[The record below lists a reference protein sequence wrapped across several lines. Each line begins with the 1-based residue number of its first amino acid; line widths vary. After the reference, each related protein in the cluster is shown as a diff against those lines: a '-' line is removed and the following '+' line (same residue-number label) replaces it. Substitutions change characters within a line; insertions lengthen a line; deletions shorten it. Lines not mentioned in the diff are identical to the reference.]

1 MIAKSSEL
9 SGLTEAQHW
18 ANAMVM
24 REMRT
29 PGDLINSMHRLE
41 ARYGIPWRTF
51 FNLRYRAPADVLVGV
66 YRQLKLA
73 YEAEIERQERL
84 LAHEKHLTEAKLLAA
99 SAVRGPLP
107 DVDQQEG
114 GE

>member
-1 MIAKSSEL
+1 MIANSKTL
-9 SGLTEAQHW
+9 SGLTEAQQW

-29 PGDLINSMHRLE
+29 PGDLLNAMHRLE

-73 YEAEIERQERL
+73 YDAECERQERL
-84 LAHEKHLTEAKLLAA
+84 LAHERHVAQTKLAA
-99 SAVRGPLP
+99 VEALVGASP
-107 DVDQQEG
+107 DTNIAEG
-114 GE
+114 I

>member
-1 MIAKSSEL
+1 MIANSKSL

-29 PGDLINSMHRLE
+29 PGDLLNAMHRLE

-66 YRQLKLA
+66 YRQLKIA
-73 YEAEIERQERL
+73 YEEECRRQERL
-84 LAHEKHLTEAKLLAA
+84 LAHERHITQAKILAVEALAGKA
-99 SAVRGPLP
+99 T
-107 DVDQQEG
+107 DVDGGEG
-114 GE
+114 GK

>member
-1 MIAKSSEL
+1 MIANSKTL

-29 PGDLINSMHRLE
+29 PGDLHNAMHRLE
-41 ARYGIPWRTF
+41 SRYGIPWRVF

-73 YEAEIERQERL
+73 YEEECRRQERL
-84 LAHEKHLTEAKLLAA
+84 LAHERHVAEALLSSAENLA
-99 SAVRGPLP
+99 SASSDANIGM
-107 DVDQQEG
+107 DI
-114 GE
+114 

>member
-1 MIAKSSEL
+1 MIENSKTL

-29 PGDLINSMHRLE
+29 PGDLLNSMHRLE
-41 ARYGIPWRTF
+41 ARYGIPWRVF

-73 YEAEIERQERL
+73 YEAECQPQERL
-84 LAHEKHLTEAKLLAA
+84 LAHERHIAEAKVLAFEA
-99 SAVRGPLP
+99 LDSTTADGA
-107 DVDQQEG
+107 G
-114 GE
+114 GEGI